1 MKKLT
6 MMLIAACGILLAAC
20 SSNTPTNTVE
30 KAFDAMIKGDYETY
44 VRSFYVED
52 KSEPEKVEKYGFFM
66 VSFEQS
72 LLFWCKY

>member
-44 VRSFYVED
+44 VRSFYVE
-52 KSEPEKVEKYGFFM
+52 P
-66 VSFEQS
+66 QIRN
-72 LLFWCKY
+72 